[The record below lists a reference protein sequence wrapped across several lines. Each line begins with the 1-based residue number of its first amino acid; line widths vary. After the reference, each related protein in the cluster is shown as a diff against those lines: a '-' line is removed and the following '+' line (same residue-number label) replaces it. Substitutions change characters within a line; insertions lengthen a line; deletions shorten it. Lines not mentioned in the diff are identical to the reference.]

1 MDARQRWFFLF
12 EGMFKADYVQT
23 SKTFDEVITAGVSFH
38 SVLSFVGKGDE
49 NPGVYNFFI
58 FGESMKAA
66 VQLLTDKSI
75 FVTYRLYCE
84 DDEVVTIIVRPAE
97 DPSPNS
103 SQCPSAPSSLRE
115 RRKISGKRSL
125 QNVTLRSMSQS
136 QSQNLDAETLLPI
149 SELPASE
156 KIGLD
161 LGQGRVETFSVSY
174 LLG

>member
-12 EGMFKADYVQT
+12 EGMSKADYVQT